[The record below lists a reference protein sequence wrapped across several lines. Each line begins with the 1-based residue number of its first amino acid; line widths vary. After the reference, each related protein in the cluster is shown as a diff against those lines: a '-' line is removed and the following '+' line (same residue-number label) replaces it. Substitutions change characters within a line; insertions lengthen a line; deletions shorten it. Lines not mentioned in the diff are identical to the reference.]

1 MKSYLTLA
9 RNSIFLIL
17 FFSSYCTMAQD
28 ETIKKL
34 QSDASVQVKKPEDT
48 AKVYH
53 KKGGTYSLNV
63 AQGANSNWAAGGED
77 FSLAATTMLNI
88 YSYKKTEKYSWDN
101 TLDLNFGLV
110 YTTSDGTRKNDDR
123 IDVLSKYGRPI
134 SSKWNL
140 ATLANFRTQFANG
153 YEYDDDDTKKLNSSF
168 LAPAYFLGSLG
179 FDYKPSPV
187 FSLYLSPATYRLVI
201 VNHDSLSAEGLYGVE
216 KGENFRHEFGGF
228 LSASFFKEFTPS
240 LSFKSRLDLF
250 SNFLEKPKNIDVFM
264 TNTLIVK
271 LTSVLA
277 LTWNLDMIYDDD
289 VKLFGDNGNSPA
301 LQIKSLVGLGLMVKF

>member
-1 MKSYLTLA
+1 MKPYLFKLKPGLFILCTL
-9 RNSIFLIL
+9 S
-17 FFSSYCTMAQD
+17 FFSSIGQD
-28 ETIKKL
+28 ETVKKL
-34 QSDASVQVKKPEDT
+34 QQDANVVIKKPEDT

-77 FSLAATTMLNI
+77 FSLAATSLLNI

-123 IDVLSKYGRPI
+123 IDFLSKYGRPI
-134 SSKWNL
+134 SSKWNM
-140 ATLANFRTQFANG
+140 ATLVNFRTQFANG
-153 YEYDDDDTKKLNSSF
+153 YEYEDDDVKTLNSAF
-168 LAPAYFLGSLG
+168 LAPAYLLASLG
-179 FDYKPSPV
+179 FDYKPSSV

-201 VNHDSLSAEGLYGVE
+201 VNNDSLSNKGLYGVDP
-216 KGENFRHEFGGF
+216 GEHLRTEFGSF

-250 SNFLEKPKNIDVFM
+250 SNYLEKPENVDVFM
-264 TNTLIVK
+264 TNSLIVK
-271 LTSVLA
+271 ISSVLA
-277 LTWNLDMIYDDD
+277 LNWNIDMIYDDD
-289 VKLFGDNGNSPA
+289 VKLFGDNGDSPA
-301 LQIKSLVGLGLMVKF
+301 LQLKSLVGLGLMFKF